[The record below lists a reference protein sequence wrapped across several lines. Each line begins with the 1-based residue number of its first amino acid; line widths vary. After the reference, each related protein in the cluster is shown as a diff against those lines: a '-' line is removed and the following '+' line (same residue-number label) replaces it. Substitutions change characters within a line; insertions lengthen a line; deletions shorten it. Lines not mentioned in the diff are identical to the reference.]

1 MGSDADMEDY
11 GFEYSDE
18 EQEEQDVDIE
28 NQYYNSK
35 GLVET
40 DPKGALEGFAE
51 VVHMEPEKAEWGFKA
66 LKQTV
71 KLYYKLGKFKEM
83 MDSYREMLTY
93 IKSAVTRN
101 YSEKCINGIMDFV
114 AGSASQNFSLLQ
126 EFYQTTLKALEEAK
140 NERLWFKTNLKLCK
154 IWFDMGEYGRMSKI
168 LKELHKSCKKE
179 DGTDDEKKGTQLLE
193 VYAIEIQ
200 MYTETKNNKKLKEL
214 YNKALSVKSAI
225 PHPRIMGIIREC
237 GGKMHMAER
246 KWAEAATDFFE
257 AFKNYDEAGNHRRIQ
272 CLKYLVLANMLM
284 ESEVN
289 PFDGQEAKP
298 YKNDPEILAMTN
310 LIAAYQRNEILE
322 FEKIIKSNR
331 RTIMDDPFIRNY
343 IEDLLRKVRT
353 QVLLKLIKP
362 YTRIRIPFISKELNV
377 PEKDVEDLLVSLI
390 LDSRIDGYI
399 DQVNGL
405 LECRDRSKGMKK
417 YTAIDKWNTQ
427 LRSLY
432 QTVGNKV
439 C

>member
-11 GFEYSDE
+11 GFEYSE
-18 EQEEQDVDIE
+18 EEPEEQDVDIE

-40 DPKGALEGFAE
+40 EPEAALEGFAE
-51 VVHMEPEKAEWGFKA
+51 VVQMEPEKAEWGFKA

-71 KLYYKLGKFKEM
+71 KLYYKLGKYKEM
-83 MDSYREMLTY
+83 MNAYRDMLTY

-101 YSEKCINGIMDFV
+101 YSEKCINNIMDFIS
-114 AGSASQNFSLLQ
+114 GSASQNFGLLQ

-140 NERLWFKTNLKLCK
+140 NE
-154 IWFDMGEYGRMSKI
+154 
-168 LKELHKSCKKE
+168 ELHKSCQKE
-179 DGTDDEKKGTQLLE
+179 DGTDDQKKGTQLLE

-200 MYTETKNNKKLKEL
+200 MYTETKNNKKLKSCYL
-214 YNKALSVKSAI
+214 SPKYVLLLQLLLLLSGKATFVLPLLDKDKKYRLLWPFILSRLDS
-225 PHPRIMGIIREC
+225 
-237 GGKMHMAER
+237 ER
-246 KWAEAATDFFE
+246 QWAEAATDFFE
-257 AFKNYDEAGNHRRIQ
+257 AFKNYDEAGNQRRIQ
-272 CLKYLVLANMLM
+272 CLKVLMSLRYLVLANMLM

-310 LIAAYQRNEILE
+310 LITAYQRNEILE
-322 FEKIIKSNR
+322 FEKILKSNR

-343 IEDLLRKVRT
+343 IEDLLKNVRT

-377 PEKDVEDLLVSLI
+377 PEKDVEELLVSLI
-390 LDSRIDGYI
+390 LDNRVHGHI
-399 DQVNGL
+399 DQVNQL
-405 LECRDRSKGMKK
+405 LERGDRSKGMKK

-427 LRSLY
+427 LKSLY
-432 QTVGNKV
+432 QSIGNRGE
-439 C
+439 

>member
-18 EQEEQDVDIE
+18 EPEEQDVDIE

-40 DPKGALEGFAE
+40 DPEAALEGFAE
-51 VVHMEPEKAEWGFKA
+51 VVRMEPEKAEWGFKA

-71 KLYYKLGKFKEM
+71 KLYYKLGKYKEM
-83 MDSYREMLTY
+83 MDAYRDMLTY

-101 YSEKCINGIMDFV
+101 YSEKCINNIMDFIS
-114 AGSASQNFSLLQ
+114 GSASQNFSLLQ

-140 NERLWFKTNLKLCK
+140 NE
-154 IWFDMGEYGRMSKI
+154 I
-168 LKELHKSCKKE
+168 LKELHKSCQKE
-179 DGTDDEKKGTQLLE
+179 DGTDDQKKGTQLLE

-214 YNKALSVKSAI
+214 YQKALTVKSAI

-246 KWAEAATDFFE
+246 QWAEAATDFFE
-257 AFKNYDEAGNHRRIQ
+257 AFKNYDEAGNQRRIQ

-322 FEKIIKSNR
+322 FEKILKSNR

-343 IEDLLRKVRT
+343 IEDLLKNVRT

-377 PEKDVEDLLVSLI
+377 PEKDVEELLVSLI
-390 LDSRIDGYI
+390 LDNRIDGHI
-399 DQVNGL
+399 DQVNRL
-405 LECRDRSKGMKK
+405 LERGDRSKGMKK

-427 LRSLY
+427 LKSLY
-432 QTVGNKV
+432 QTVGNRV